1 MVFLEQRSF
10 HGRGTLNVIV
20 DYCSLYHCRH
30 FDYKVMRFGHI
41 LHEYGSMER
50 FSVVLSY
57 LCREG
62 FIKQGT
68 SVPELGRTVV
78 AVCVPCVPFSDVP
91 PPQTSGVVQASQK
104 N

>member
-1 MVFLEQRSF
+1 
-10 HGRGTLNVIV
+10 
-20 DYCSLYHCRH
+20 
-30 FDYKVMRFGHI
+30 MRFGHI

-78 AVCVPCVPFSDVP
+78 TACGPCVPFSDVP
-91 PPQTSGVVQASQK
+91 PTQSIVNTSHVHDS
-104 N
+104 